1 MKKKKKSLNLA
12 YKIYSEDTI
21 NKYQK
26 RIDLLGYK
34 NSYDAVIFLNTR
46 LLTTIFLFFMLLY
59 IFELGFI
66 IAPVISIVYFYFL
79 PKIIIDKKVAA
90 RADSLDN
97 DAMYFFE
104 VLTLS
109 LETGRNL
116 KTALEITA
124 NSIDSELS
132 YEFRQ
137 ALREVRYGKSLN
149 EALDSLKLRIP
160 SDTINNI
167 ILNIAQSNIFGNSII
182 ETMYN
187 QIDYIRDKQI
197 LSAKAKISKIPLK
210 VSVISVIFFI
220 PLIMLLILSPVIIQ
234 FLS

>member
-1 MKKKKKSLNLA
+1 MKKRKKSLSLA
-12 YKIYSEDTI
+12 YKIYSEETVK
-21 NKYQK
+21 KYQK
-26 RIDLLGYK
+26 KIDLLGYDDT
-34 NSYDAVIFLNTR
+34 YDAVIFLNIR
-46 LLTTIFLFFMLLY
+46 LLTTALLFFVVLY
-59 IFELGFI
+59 ISELGYI
-66 IAPVISIVYFYFL
+66 IAPLLSVAYFNILPRIVI
-79 PKIIIDKKVAA
+79 DNKVAM
-90 RADSLDN
+90 RADRLDN

-104 VLTLS
+104 ILTLS

-137 ALREVRYGKSLN
+137 TLREVRYGKSLN
-149 EALDSLKLRIP
+149 EALENLKLRIP

-167 ILNIAQSNIFGNSII
+167 ILNISQSNIFGNSII

-210 VSVISVIFFI
+210 VSVISVVFFI
-220 PLIMLLILSPVIIQ
+220 PLIMLLILSPIILQ

>member
-1 MKKKKKSLNLA
+1 MA
-12 YKIYSEDTI
+12 ERGD
-21 NKYQK
+21 
-26 RIDLLGYK
+26 R
-34 NSYDAVIFLNTR
+34 
-46 LLTTIFLFFMLLY
+46 
-59 IFELGFI
+59 
-66 IAPVISIVYFYFL
+66 
-79 PKIIIDKKVAA
+79 
-90 RADSLDN
+90 LDN

-116 KTALEITA
+116 KVALEITA

-132 YEFRQ
+132 EEFRQ
-137 ALREVRYGKSLN
+137 ALKEVRYGKSLN
-149 EALDSLKLRIP
+149 EALENLKLRIP

-167 ILNIAQSNIFGNSII
+167 ILNISQSNIFGNSIV

-187 QIDYIRDKQI
+187 QIDYIRDRQI
-197 LSAKAKISKIPLK
+197 LNAKAIISKIPVK

-220 PLIMLLILSPVIIQ
+220 PLIALLILSPIIIQ

>member
-1 MKKKKKSLNLA
+1 MKKKNKGLNFA
-12 YKIYSEDTI
+12 HKIYSKSTI
-21 NKYQK
+21 EKYQK
-26 RIDLLGYK
+26 KIDLLGYK
-34 NSYDAVIFLNTR
+34 NTYDAVIFLNIR
-46 LLTTIFLFFMLLY
+46 LLSTILIFFVLLY
-59 IFELGFI
+59 IFELGYI
-66 IAPVISIVYFYFL
+66 IAPIASILYFYTL
-79 PKIIIDKKVAA
+79 PKIMIDKKVME
-90 RADSLDN
+90 RSERLDN

-116 KTALEITA
+116 KVALEITSD
-124 NSIDSELS
+124 SIDSELS
-132 YEFRQ
+132 EEFRQ
-137 ALREVRYGKSLN
+137 TLKEVRFGKSLN
-149 EALDSLKLRIP
+149 EALENLKLRIP

-167 ILNIAQSNIFGNSII
+167 ILNISQSNIFGNSIV

-197 LSAKAKISKIPLK
+197 LNAKAVISKIPVK

-220 PLIMLLILSPVIIQ
+220 PLIALLILSPIIIQ

>member
-1 MKKKKKSLNLA
+1 MKNKNKGLNFA
-12 YKIYSEDTI
+12 HKIYSKDSI
-21 NKYQK
+21 KKYQK
-26 RIDLLGYK
+26 KIDLLGYK
-34 NSYDAVIFLNTR
+34 DTYDAVIFLNIR
-46 LLTTIFLFFMLLY
+46 LLSTILIFFVVLY
-59 IFELGFI
+59 IFELGYI
-66 IAPVISIVYFYFL
+66 IAPVVSAIYFYTL
-79 PKIIIDKKVAA
+79 PKIMIDKKVAE
-90 RADSLDN
+90 RGDRLDN

-116 KTALEITA
+116 KVALEITA

-132 YEFRQ
+132 EEFRQ
-137 ALREVRYGKSLN
+137 ALKEVRYGKSLN
-149 EALDSLKLRIP
+149 EALENLKLRIP

-167 ILNIAQSNIFGNSII
+167 ILNISQSNIFGNSIV

-187 QIDYIRDKQI
+187 QIDYIRDRQI
-197 LSAKAKISKIPLK
+197 LNAKAIISKIPVK

-220 PLIMLLILSPVIIQ
+220 PLIALLILSPIIIQ

>member
-1 MKKKKKSLNLA
+1 MKRNSKNLNLA
-12 YKIYSEDTI
+12 YKIYSTETI

-26 RIDLLGYK
+26 KIDLLGYK
-34 NSYDAVIFLNTR
+34 DTYNAVIFLNIR
-46 LLTTIFLFFMLLY
+46 FLTTILIFFMILY
-59 IFELGFI
+59 ISKLGYI
-66 IAPVISIVYFYFL
+66 TAPLISIIYFNVL
-79 PKIIIDKKVAA
+79 PKIVIDKKVAA
-90 RADSLDN
+90 RSEKLDN

-116 KTALEITA
+116 KTALEITS

-137 ALREVRYGKSLN
+137 ALREVKYGKSLN
-149 EALDSLKLRIP
+149 EALENLKLRIP

-167 ILNIAQSNIFGNSII
+167 ILNISQSNIFGNSII
-182 ETMYN
+182 DTMYN

-197 LSAKAKISKIPLK
+197 LNAKAKISKIPLK

-220 PLIMLLILSPVIIQ
+220 PLILLLILSPIIIQ

>member
-1 MKKKKKSLNLA
+1 MKKKNKGLNFA
-12 YKIYSEDTI
+12 HKIYSKQTVK
-21 NKYQK
+21 KYQK
-26 RIDLLGYK
+26 KIDLLGYK
-34 NSYDAVIFLNTR
+34 DTYDAVIFLNIR
-46 LLTTIFLFFMLLY
+46 LLSTILIFFVILY
-59 IFELGFI
+59 IFELGYI
-66 IAPVISIVYFYFL
+66 IAPVVSAIYFYTL
-79 PKIIIDKKVAA
+79 PKIMIDKKVAE
-90 RADSLDN
+90 RGDRLDN

-116 KTALEITA
+116 KVALEITA

-132 YEFRQ
+132 LEFRQ
-137 ALREVRYGKSLN
+137 ALKEVRYGKSLN
-149 EALDSLKLRIP
+149 EALENLKLRIP

-167 ILNIAQSNIFGNSII
+167 ILNISQSNIFGNSIV

-187 QIDYIRDKQI
+187 QIDYIRDRQI
-197 LSAKAKISKIPLK
+197 LNAKAIISKIPVK

-220 PLIMLLILSPVIIQ
+220 PLIALLILSPIIIQ